1 MRILCVATLLSLLLS
16 GPVAAQCCGDCAG
29 DGQVTIND
37 LIVAVNNALN
47 GCADVTPTVGPSE
60 TPTKAPTPTRTPVRC
75 PRDFTDTNNQCV
87 FNGRY
92 NQGCGSAVDASF
104 AVSGTTVTITVA
116 TGISNPALVRFRATR
131 DTASR
136 ANLTAWSTNNFQT
149 VNPTAGSV
157 TLQDDGEQLI
167 VFPNNPPFMIQGCNF
182 VQYVGD
188 YVRPRS
194 ASAAEL
200 AADEEA
206 AANLRWWDEQPIP
219 ELAE

>member
-1 MRILCVATLLSLLLS
+1 MRILSAILLSVALA

-47 GCADVTPTVGPSE
+47 GCAVTPTVGPSE

-104 AVSGTTVTITVA
+104 SVAGTTVTITVA
-116 TGISNPALVRFRATR
+116 TGISNPALVRFRAQR

-136 ANLTAWSTNNFQT
+136 ANLTAWSSNNFQT
-149 VNPTAGSV
+149 VNPVAGSV
-157 TLQDDGEQLI
+157 SLEDDGEQLI

-200 AADEEA
+200 AADAEA
-206 AANLRWWDEQPIP
+206 EANLRWWDEQPVP